1 MSRMKMQLI
10 LRRSSA
16 LRRTQA
22 NLSGKRNVKS
32 REKHHS
38 SGERMKRW
46 SRWPRRKT
54 RSVLQ
59 MLKLQVVLPWLIT
72 SYHPSTNQEFL
83 SKWTF
88 KISQRKA
95 NRISVVTMTTSTSRR
110 RMMVNMKMDLR
121 RQRQWNERGKDR
133 KVSQRIM
140 NTCRNLP
147 ILCTHRQKVQATTN
161 IHRPETSSSYSTV
174 NLQERRIL
182 D

>member
-1 MSRMKMQLI
+1 MQLI

-16 LRRTQA
+16 LRRTRA
-22 NLSGKRNVKS
+22 NLNGRRNVKS

-72 SYHPSTNQEFL
+72 SYHPSTNLEFL

-88 KISQRKA
+88 KISRKKA
-95 NRISVVTMTTSTSRR
+95 NRISVGTMTTSTSRK
-110 RMMVNMKMDLR
+110 RMMVNMKMDSR
-121 RQRQWNERGKDR
+121 RQRLWNERGKGK

-147 ILCTHRQKVQATTN
+147 ILCTHRQKVQVTTN
-161 IHRPETSSSYSTV
+161 IHHPETSSSYSTV
-174 NLQERRIL
+174 NRQERRIL
-182 D
+182 G